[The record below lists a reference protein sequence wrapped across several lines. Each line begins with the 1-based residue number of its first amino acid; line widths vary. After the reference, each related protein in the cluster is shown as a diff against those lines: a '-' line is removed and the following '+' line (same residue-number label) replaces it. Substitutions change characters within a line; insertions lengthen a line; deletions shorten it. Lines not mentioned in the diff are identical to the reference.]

1 MMILLRCKKFASTT
15 LPFLLPSL
23 TSEPDQNQPVG
34 GERVVNSIYK
44 KMMIMLLMLMLMWVR
59 EKVLSSGNVDYIY
72 DDDSDDDDVHDDI
85 YYDDNDDYNDDHDD
99 DDDHR

>member
-1 MMILLRCKKFASTT
+1 MMIFLCYKKFASNT

-23 TSEPDQNQPVG
+23 TSEPDQNQPVD
-34 GERVVNSIYK
+34 GERFVNSICE
-44 KMMIMLLMLMLMWVR
+44 KMMIMLLMLLLMWVR
-59 EKVLSSGNVDYIY
+59 EKVLNSGNVDYIY

-85 YYDDNDDYNDDHDD
+85 YYDEDDDYNDDD